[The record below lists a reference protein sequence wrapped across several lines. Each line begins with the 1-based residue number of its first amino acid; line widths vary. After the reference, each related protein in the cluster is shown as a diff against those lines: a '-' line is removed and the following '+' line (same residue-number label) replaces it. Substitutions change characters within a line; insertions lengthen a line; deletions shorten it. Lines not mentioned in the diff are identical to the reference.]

1 MDLLNVLW
9 LITIPLVSLFAHLIY
24 TNSYSV
30 PKHFFLSFS
39 ALVTFV
45 VLYIRALRKKNIS
58 LYFTIF
64 HLSFILFWMVSLL
77 SIINTARVNP
87 YLIKGSLDVS
97 LYLLVYVF
105 LSVFFSNYLE
115 QKEKIENILFV
126 FLIAG
131 VIVAAN
137 GLLNYYTGYD
147 IFVGLSPGLFYR
159 EQIRSTIGNVIF
171 VANFLNM
178 LMPVALYFFLR
189 KTSSNLMKSFAFVS
203 VTLFYLVLLL
213 GNVRSEYLSWIVQLI
228 FITLFGLLKVGK
240 RKRSLK
246 FLLLRD
252 VFKEKMAQ
260 ILLIIVVFVI
270 AGILFVGFPNILNHN
285 KRMGEFVLSSL
296 SSRFEIKVVSEDLMR
311 RKVAWLSAIEIWKD
325 HKIFGQ
331 GIGTYRFFGGS
342 AVAKVCNEVPK
353 YRAAW
358 QLFDTV
364 HNDYLQVLAET
375 GLVGFGL
382 MITTFALLVIYV
394 FKNYEKLPAEK
405 KTVFITLVMMF
416 VPFAVQ
422 MFFCYPVQIL
432 PNSLLALFSISAGV
446 GRYLNEQEST
456 KLNVKMSLKSL
467 VPLGILLLILLTSSV
482 YLRASRFLSDVYL
495 RQGKVALN
503 SVMNL
508 YDIKRSK
515 DRENSKAKKAG
526 NMETS
531 SSVDD
536 EIRNDLLTAL
546 VSLYNSVK
554 FDRSNGLSYYFL
566 SGIIGNDKVFA
577 TVSEVKKDLVEVILK
592 EYNGKFD
599 LLKSLEGVLT
609 ENEIVDLQRLYS
621 SLDLLNHSERFFAD
635 PVVQLA
641 KVEKLSKIIKK
652 LSEVQIKQGG
662 SSELR
667 SILKAEIEDLYTAL
681 SHSALRTIFEY
692 SGGWVLYFRI
702 KNPDIENATRIG
714 EDVYRELIYYI
725 GTSGQLDSRKLD
737 LIKQISDFEREVCLD
752 LENNGYWGVP
762 DAGLLFFTVL
772 AKKQASTNKEW
783 SKQILKGVLD
793 DYRKIY
799 DKIAE
804 KLREGKRFFLRE
816 MTTLGESISTL
827 LWENLR
833 KSQLGIEDKVVR
845 YFREAF
851 DEAIRKFISYDF
863 SKYVHLYISELSKA
877 EISDW
882 NSFYATST
890 WKYFAGSV
898 AFSTLGLLQNVG
910 DINIVGRIF
919 KISRI
924 VVDPFY
930 ATWPFLYERYQI
942 FKGTYEYAQKLYE
955 SLLKADTDEVFEW

>member
-1 MDLLNVLW
+1 MDIMNFLW
-9 LITIPLVSLFAHLIY
+9 LITTPLVSLFAHLIY
-24 TNSYSV
+24 TDSYSV

-39 ALVTFV
+39 ALITFI
-45 VLYIRALRKKNIS
+45 VLYARALRRKNITM
-58 LYFTIF
+58 YCTIF
-64 HLSFILFWMVSLL
+64 HLFFILFWTASLL

-115 QKEKIENILFV
+115 QKEKIENMLFA

-159 EQIRSTIGNVIF
+159 ERIRSTIGNVIF

-178 LMPVALYFFLR
+178 LMPIALYFYFR

-203 VTLFYLVLLL
+203 VTLFYLVLLV

-228 FITLFGLLKVGK
+228 FMTLFGLLEFGK

-246 FLLLRD
+246 FVLSREI
-252 VFKEKMAQ
+252 FKEKLTQ
-260 ILLIIVVFVI
+260 ILLITVVFVI

-285 KRMGEFVLSSL
+285 KRMGEFILTSL
-296 SSRFEIKVVSEDLMR
+296 SSRFETKVINEDLMR

-325 HKIFGQ
+325 HKVFGQ
-331 GIGTYRFFGGS
+331 GVGTYRFFGGPT
-342 AVAKVCNEVPK
+342 VAKVCNKVPK

-382 MITTFALLVIYV
+382 MITTFVLLVIYV

-405 KTVFITLVMMF
+405 KAVFMTLVLTF

-446 GRYLNEQEST
+446 GRYLNEREGT
-456 KLNVKMSLKSL
+456 KFNVKMSLKSL

-482 YLRASRFLSDVYL
+482 YLRASRFLSAVYL

-508 YDIKRSK
+508 YDIKRYK
-515 DRENSKAKKAG
+515 DRENSKAKKAD
-526 NMETS
+526 NIETS

-546 VSLYNSVK
+546 VSLYNSIK
-554 FDRSNGLSYYFL
+554 FDHSNGLSYYFL
-566 SGIIGNDKVFA
+566 SHLLGNDETFA
-577 TVSEVKKDLVEVILK
+577 SVRKVKKDFVEVILK

-599 LLKSLEGVLT
+599 LLKRLEEVLT

-652 LSEVQIKQGG
+652 LSEVQIKQGV

-667 SILKAEIEDLYTAL
+667 SILKAEIEVLYTAL
-681 SHSALRTIFEY
+681 SRSALRTIYEY

-702 KNPDIENATRIG
+702 KNPDIEIATRIG
-714 EDVYRELIYYI
+714 GDVYRELIYYI
-725 GTSGQLDSRKLD
+725 GTSGQLDSRKID

-752 LENNGYWGVP
+752 LESNGYWGIP
-762 DAGLLFFTVL
+762 DAGLIFFTVL
-772 AKKQASTNKEW
+772 AEKQASTNKEW
-783 SKQILKGVLD
+783 SKQILRSVLD
-793 DYRKIY
+793 DYHKIY
-799 DKIAE
+799 DKIAK
-804 KLREGKRFFLRE
+804 KLREGEEFFLRR
-816 MTTLGESISTL
+816 TTDLRESVSTL
-827 LWENLR
+827 LWESLH
-833 KSQLGIEDKVVR
+833 KSQLGIEDKTVQS
-845 YFREAF
+845 FRKAF

-863 SKYVHLYISELSKA
+863 SRYVHLYISELSKA

-882 NSFYATST
+882 NSLYATSP
-890 WKYFAGSV
+890 WKYFTSPV
-898 AFSTLGLLQNVG
+898 VFSALNHLQSVG
-910 DINIVGRIF
+910 DMSIVGRIF
-919 KISRI
+919 KISQLM
-924 VVDPFY
+924 VDPFY

-942 FKGTYEYAQKLYE
+942 FKSTYEYAQKLYE
-955 SLLKADTDEVFEW
+955 SLLKSDTKEVFTR